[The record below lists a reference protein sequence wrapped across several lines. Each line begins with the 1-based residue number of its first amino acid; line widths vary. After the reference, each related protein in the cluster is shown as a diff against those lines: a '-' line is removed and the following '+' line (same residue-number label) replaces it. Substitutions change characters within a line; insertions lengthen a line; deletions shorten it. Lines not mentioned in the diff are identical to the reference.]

1 MSALDPGHVDPAD
14 RPPGPGERAPR
25 ELDDRELTVPLPGRL
40 ASAAPFAKAALAR
53 HSAALAAGAGTYRD
67 PATGY
72 LVLTA
77 AALPERGTCCRRG
90 CRHCPYRQD

>member
-1 MSALDPGHVDPAD
+1 MGALPEPGRSDRAD
-14 RPPGPGERAPR
+14 PGPGGRALD
-25 ELDDRELTVPLPGRL
+25 ELDDRELTVPLPERL
-40 ASAAPFAKAALAR
+40 AAAGSSAGAALAR
-53 HSAALAAGAGTYRD
+53 HSAALASGTSTYCD

-77 AALPERGTCCRRG
+77 AALAGRGTCCRRG